1 MHQLFATFGINWKLL
16 LAQAVNFG
24 ILLGILWYFLYQPV
38 MQMLDT
44 RRKRIAEGVE
54 KAKAADL
61 RLDEAKA
68 EGERMVGEAARE
80 AEGLVATAR
89 TRAEERGSEI
99 LQAAEERAA
108 ATLRDATARA
118 DEARRQA
125 LKASEKEIARAAV
138 LAAEKILREKS
149 A

>member
-118 DEARRQA
+118 DEARRQT